1 MLNRRFLLASLLIS
15 LFSFGFLV
23 SCDSVLCDSV
33 SWAEENSE
41 YINSITSEDFQS
53 VSEQK
58 LADEACV
65 PTNGFYNCGFYDM
78 KILVAINKYI
88 KQRRPDS
95 IMYYDSG
102 LHKICINHS
111 KKMANKKQI
120 FNINVKK
127 ISAGYKFVAQNV
139 AFSKIMTMD
148 DFAADEIVNL
158 WASNSRTRKNLENP
172 DVNWFAVSSVN
183 KSGANNVSDGCYY
196 TLILAKK

>member
-1 MLNRRFLLASLLIS
+1 MFNRRFLLASLLIS

-23 SCDSVLCDSV
+23 SCDSVSCDSV

-65 PTNGFYNCGFYDM
+65 PTNGFYNCGFYDK
-78 KILVAINKYI
+78 KILDAINKYI

-95 IMYYDSG
+95 IMRYDSG

-139 AFSKIMTMD
+139 AFSKTMTMD

>member
-1 MLNRRFLLASLLIS
+1 MLIS

-23 SCDSVLCDSV
+23 SCDSVSCDSV

-53 VSEQK
+53 VKEQK
-58 LADEACV
+58 LADEASA
-65 PTNGFYNCGFYDM
+65 PKNGFYTCGAYDK
-78 KILVAINKYI
+78 KILDAIYKYR
-88 KQRRPDS
+88 KQKGLAS
-95 IMYYDSG
+95 IMRWDWN
-102 LHKICINHS
+102 LHEICITHS

-127 ISAGYKFVAQNV
+127 ISAGYEFVAQNV
-139 AFSKIMTMD
+139 AFSKD
-148 DFAADEIVNL
+148 VAVDEIVNL
-158 WASNSRTRKNLENP
+158 WASNSRARKNLENP
-172 DVNWFAVSSVN
+172 DVNYFAVSSVN

>member
-23 SCDSVLCDSV
+23 SCDSV

-41 YINSITSEDFQS
+41 YINSITSEEFQS
-53 VSEQK
+53 EKEQK
-58 LADEACV
+58 LADEASA
-65 PTNGFYNCGFYDM
+65 PTNGFYNCGFYDK
-78 KILVAINKYI
+78 KILDAINKYI
-88 KQRRPDS
+88 KQRHPDS

-139 AFSKIMTMD
+139 AFSKTMTMD
-148 DFAADEIVNL
+148 DAAVDEIVNL

-172 DVNWFAVSSVN
+172 NVNCYAVSSVN

>member
-1 MLNRRFLLASLLIS
+1 MFNRRFLLASLLIS

-23 SCDSVLCDSV
+23 SCDSVSCDSV

-41 YINSITSEDFQS
+41 YINSITSEEFQS
-53 VSEQK
+53 VKEQK

-65 PTNGFYNCGFYDM
+65 PTNGFYTCGFYD
-78 KILVAINKYI
+78 KRILDAIYKYR
-88 KQRRPDS
+88 KQKGLAS

-102 LHKICINHS
+102 LHEICITHS
-111 KKMANKKQI
+111 KKMVNKKQI

-127 ISAGYKFVAQNV
+127 ISAGYEFVAQNV

-148 DFAADEIVNL
+148 DAAADEIVNL

>member
-1 MLNRRFLLASLLIS
+1 MLASLLIS

-23 SCDSVLCDSV
+23 SCDSV

-41 YINSITSEDFQS
+41 YINSITSEEFQS
-53 VSEQK
+53 EKEQK
-58 LADEACV
+58 LADEASA

-102 LHKICINHS
+102 LHEICITHS

-139 AFSKIMTMD
+139 AFSKTMTMD
-148 DFAADEIVNL
+148 DAAVDEIVNL

-172 DVNWFAVSSVN
+172 NVNCYAVSSVN

>member
-1 MLNRRFLLASLLIS
+1 MLAFLLIS

-23 SCDSVLCDSV
+23 SCDSVS
-33 SWAEENSE
+33 SAEENSE
-41 YINSITSEDFQS
+41 YINSITSEEFQS
-53 VSEQK
+53 EKEQK

-65 PTNGFYNCGFYDM
+65 PTNGFYNCGFYDK
-78 KILVAINKYI
+78 KILDAINKYI

-148 DFAADEIVNL
+148 DAAVDEIVNL

>member
-23 SCDSVLCDSV
+23 SCDSVSCDSV

-53 VSEQK
+53 EKEQK
-58 LADEACV
+58 LADEACA
-65 PTNGFYNCGFYDM
+65 PADGFDTCGFYDK
-78 KILVAINKYI
+78 KILDAINKYI

-102 LHKICINHS
+102 LHEICITHS

-127 ISAGYKFVAQNV
+127 ISAGYEFVAQNV
-139 AFSKIMTMD
+139 AFSKNMTMD
-148 DFAADEIVNL
+148 DVAVDEIVNL

-172 DVNWFAVSSVN
+172 NVNYFAVSSAN

>member
-1 MLNRRFLLASLLIS
+1 MLIS

-23 SCDSVLCDSV
+23 SCDSV

-53 VSEQK
+53 VKEQK
-58 LADEACV
+58 LADEASA
-65 PTNGFYNCGFYDM
+65 PTNGFYTCGAYDR
-78 KILVAINKYI
+78 KIFDAIYKYR
-88 KQRRPDS
+88 KQKGLAS
-95 IMYYDSG
+95 IMRWDWDLYE
-102 LHKICINHS
+102 ICKTHS

-127 ISAGYKFVAQNV
+127 ISDGYEFVAQNV

-148 DFAADEIVNL
+148 DVAVDEIVNL
-158 WASNSRTRKNLENP
+158 WASNSRTRENLENP
-172 DVNWFAVSSVN
+172 DVNYFAVSSVKN

>member
-23 SCDSVLCDSV
+23 SCDSV

-41 YINSITSEDFQS
+41 YINSITSEEFQS
-53 VSEQK
+53 EKEQK
-58 LADEACV
+58 LADEASA

-139 AFSKIMTMD
+139 AFSKTMTMD

-172 DVNWFAVSSVN
+172 DVNYYAVSSVN

>member
-1 MLNRRFLLASLLIS
+1 MASLLIS

-23 SCDSVLCDSV
+23 SCDSVSC
-33 SWAEENSE
+33 AEENSE

-53 VSEQK
+53 VKEQK
-58 LADEACV
+58 LADEASA
-65 PTNGFYNCGFYDM
+65 PTNGFYTCGAYDR
-78 KILVAINKYI
+78 KILDAIYKYR
-88 KQRRPDS
+88 KQKGLAS
-95 IMYYDSG
+95 IMCYDWD
-102 LHKICINHS
+102 LYEICKTHS

-139 AFSKIMTMD
+139 AFSKDVAI
-148 DFAADEIVNL
+148 DEIVNL

>member
-1 MLNRRFLLASLLIS
+1 MLASLLIF

-23 SCDSVLCDSV
+23 SCDSV

-41 YINSITSEDFQS
+41 YINSITSEEFQS
-53 VSEQK
+53 VKEQK
-58 LADEACV
+58 IADEASA
-65 PTNGFYNCGFYDM
+65 PADGFYTCGFYD
-78 KILVAINKYI
+78 KRILDAINKYI

-95 IMYYDSG
+95 IMRYDSG
-102 LHKICINHS
+102 LHEICITHS

-127 ISAGYKFVAQNV
+127 ISDGYKFVAQNV
-139 AFSKIMTMD
+139 AFSKIRTMD
-148 DFAADEIVNL
+148 DVAVDEIVNL

-172 DVNWFAVSSVN
+172 DVSYFAVSSVN

>member
-23 SCDSVLCDSV
+23 SCDSV

-41 YINSITSEDFQS
+41 YINSITSEEFQS
-53 VSEQK
+53 EKEQK
-58 LADEACV
+58 LADEASA

-102 LHKICINHS
+102 LHEICITHS

-139 AFSKIMTMD
+139 AFSKTMTMD
-148 DFAADEIVNL
+148 DAAVYEIVNL

-172 DVNWFAVSSVN
+172 NVNCYAVSSVN

>member
-23 SCDSVLCDSV
+23 SCDSV

-41 YINSITSEDFQS
+41 YINSITSEEFQS
-53 VSEQK
+53 EKEQK
-58 LADEACV
+58 LADEASA
-65 PTNGFYNCGFYDM
+65 PTNGFYNCGFYDK
-78 KILVAINKYI
+78 KILDAINKYI

-95 IMYYDSG
+95 IMRYDSG

-127 ISAGYKFVAQNV
+127 ISDDYKFVAQNV
-139 AFSKIMTMD
+139 AFSNTMTMD
-148 DFAADEIVNL
+148 DFAIEEIINL
-158 WASNSRTRKNLENP
+158 WTSNSRAKKNLENP
-172 DVNWFAVSSVN
+172 DVNYFAVSSVN
-183 KSGANNVSDGCYY
+183 KAGANNVSDGCYY
-196 TLILAKK
+196 TLIFVKK

>member
-1 MLNRRFLLASLLIS
+1 MASLLIS
-15 LFSFGFLV
+15 LFSFGFLL
-23 SCDSVLCDSV
+23 SCDSVSC
-33 SWAEENSE
+33 AEENSE

-53 VSEQK
+53 VKEQK
-58 LADEACV
+58 LADEACA
-65 PTNGFYNCGFYDM
+65 PTNGFYTCGAYDR
-78 KILVAINKYI
+78 KILDAINKYI

-102 LHKICINHS
+102 LHEICITHS

-148 DFAADEIVNL
+148 DAAVDEIVNL

-172 DVNWFAVSSVN
+172 VVNWFAVSSVN
-183 KSGANNVSDGCYY
+183 KSGANSVSDGCYY

>member
-23 SCDSVLCDSV
+23 SCDSV

-41 YINSITSEDFQS
+41 YINSITSEEFQS
-53 VSEQK
+53 EKEQK
-58 LADEACV
+58 LADEASA
-65 PTNGFYNCGFYDM
+65 PTNGFYNCGFYDK
-78 KILVAINKYI
+78 KILDAIYKYR
-88 KQRRPDS
+88 KQKGLAS
-95 IMYYDSG
+95 IMCYDWD
-102 LHKICINHS
+102 LYEICKTHS

-139 AFSKIMTMD
+139 AFSKDVAI
-148 DFAADEIVNL
+148 DEIVNL

-172 DVNWFAVSSVN
+172 DVNYFAVSSVN

>member
-1 MLNRRFLLASLLIS
+1 MLASLLIS

-23 SCDSVLCDSV
+23 SCDSVSCDSV

-41 YINSITSEDFQS
+41 YINSITSEEFQS
-53 VSEQK
+53 VEEQK
-58 LADEACV
+58 LADEACA
-65 PTNGFYNCGFYDM
+65 PTNGFYNCGFYD
-78 KILVAINKYI
+78 KRILDAINKYI

-95 IMYYDSG
+95 IMRYDSG
-102 LHKICINHS
+102 LHEICITHS

-127 ISAGYKFVAQNV
+127 ISDGYEFVAQNV

-148 DFAADEIVNL
+148 DAAVDEIVNL

-172 DVNWFAVSSVN
+172 DVNYFAVSSVN

>member
-23 SCDSVLCDSV
+23 SCDSV

-41 YINSITSEDFQS
+41 YINSITSEEFQS
-53 VSEQK
+53 ENEQK
-58 LADEACV
+58 LADEACA

-102 LHKICINHS
+102 LHEICKTHS

-139 AFSKIMTMD
+139 AFIMTMD
-148 DFAADEIVNL
+148 DAAVDEIVNL

-172 DVNWFAVSSVN
+172 DVNYFAVSSVN

>member
-23 SCDSVLCDSV
+23 SCDSVSCDSV

-41 YINSITSEDFQS
+41 YINSITSEEFQS
-53 VSEQK
+53 VKEQK
-58 LADEACV
+58 LADEACA
-65 PTNGFYNCGFYDM
+65 PADGFYNCGFYDK
-78 KILVAINKYI
+78 KILDAINKYI

-102 LHKICINHS
+102 LHEICITHS

-148 DFAADEIVNL
+148 DVAADEIVNL

-172 DVNWFAVSSVN
+172 DVNYFAVSSVN

>member
-1 MLNRRFLLASLLIS
+1 MLASLLIS

-23 SCDSVLCDSV
+23 SCDSV

-53 VSEQK
+53 VEEQK
-58 LADEACV
+58 LADEACA
-65 PTNGFYNCGFYDM
+65 PTNGFYSCGFYDM
-78 KILVAINKYI
+78 KILDAINKYI

-139 AFSKIMTMD
+139 AFSKTMTMD
-148 DFAADEIVNL
+148 DAAVDEIVNL

-172 DVNWFAVSSVN
+172 NVNCYAVSSVN

>member
-1 MLNRRFLLASLLIS
+1 MFNRRFLLASLLIS

-23 SCDSVLCDSV
+23 SCDSVSCDSV

-41 YINSITSEDFQS
+41 YINSITSEEFQS
-53 VSEQK
+53 VEEQK
-58 LADEACV
+58 LADEACA
-65 PTNGFYNCGFYDM
+65 PTNGFYNCGFYD
-78 KILVAINKYI
+78 KRILDAINKYI

-127 ISAGYKFVAQNV
+127 ISAGYEFVTKNV

-148 DFAADEIVNL
+148 DAAADEIVNL
-158 WASNSRTRKNLENP
+158 WASN
-172 DVNWFAVSSVN
+172 
-183 KSGANNVSDGCYY
+183 
-196 TLILAKK
+196 

>member
-1 MLNRRFLLASLLIS
+1 MLASLLIS

-23 SCDSVLCDSV
+23 SCDSVSCDSVSCDSV

-53 VSEQK
+53 EKEQK
-58 LADEACV
+58 LADEACA
-65 PTNGFYNCGFYDM
+65 PTNGFYNCGFYDK
-78 KILVAINKYI
+78 KILDAINKYI
-88 KQRRPDS
+88 KQRRPNS
-95 IMYYDSG
+95 IMRYDSG
-102 LHKICINHS
+102 LHEICITHS

-127 ISAGYKFVAQNV
+127 ISADYEFVAQNV

-148 DFAADEIVNL
+148 DAAVDEIVNL

>member
-23 SCDSVLCDSV
+23 SCDSV

-41 YINSITSEDFQS
+41 YINSITSEEFQS
-53 VSEQK
+53 EKEQK
-58 LADEACV
+58 LADEASA

-102 LHKICINHS
+102 LHEICITHS

-139 AFSKIMTMD
+139 AFSKTMTMD
-148 DFAADEIVNL
+148 DAAVDEIVNL

-172 DVNWFAVSSVN
+172 NVNCYAVSSVN

>member
-1 MLNRRFLLASLLIS
+1 MLASLLIS

-23 SCDSVLCDSV
+23 SCDSV

-41 YINSITSEDFQS
+41 YINSITSEEFQS
-53 VSEQK
+53 VEEQK
-58 LADEACV
+58 LADEACA
-65 PTNGFYNCGFYDM
+65 PTNGFYNCGFYDK
-78 KILVAINKYI
+78 KILDAINKYI

-95 IMYYDSG
+95 IMYYDPD
-102 LHKICINHS
+102 LYEICKTHS
-111 KKMANKKQI
+111 EKMANKKQI

-139 AFSKIMTMD
+139 AFSKILTMD
-148 DFAADEIVNL
+148 DVAVDEIVNL

-172 DVNWFAVSSVN
+172 NVNYYAVSSVKN
-183 KSGANNVSDGCYY
+183 KSGANNVSDGWYY

>member
-1 MLNRRFLLASLLIS
+1 MLIS

-23 SCDSVLCDSV
+23 SCDSV

-41 YINSITSEDFQS
+41 YINSITSEEFQS
-53 VSEQK
+53 VEEQK
-58 LADEACV
+58 LADEACA

-95 IMYYDSG
+95 IMRYDSG
-102 LHKICINHS
+102 LHKICITHS

-148 DFAADEIVNL
+148 DAAVDEIVNL

-172 DVNWFAVSSVN
+172 DVNYFAVSSVN

>member
-1 MLNRRFLLASLLIS
+1 MLASLLIS

-23 SCDSVLCDSV
+23 SCDSV

-65 PTNGFYNCGFYDM
+65 PTNGFYTCGFYDK
-78 KILVAINKYI
+78 KILDAIYKYR
-88 KQRRPDS
+88 KQRRLAS
-95 IMYYDSG
+95 IMRYDSS
-102 LHKICINHS
+102 LHEICITHS

-127 ISAGYKFVAQNV
+127 ISAGYEFVAQNV

-148 DFAADEIVNL
+148 DVAADEIVNL
-158 WASNSRTRKNLENP
+158 WASNSRTRRNLENP
-172 DVNWFAVSSVN
+172 DVNYFAVSSVKN

>member
-1 MLNRRFLLASLLIS
+1 MK
-15 LFSFGFLV
+15 
-23 SCDSVLCDSV
+23 
-33 SWAEENSE
+33 
-41 YINSITSEDFQS
+41 
-53 VSEQK
+53 EQK

-65 PTNGFYNCGFYDM
+65 PADGFYNCGFYDK
-78 KILVAINKYI
+78 KILDAINKYI

-102 LHKICINHS
+102 LHEICITHS

-139 AFSKIMTMD
+139 AFSKILTMD
-148 DFAADEIVNL
+148 DVAVDEIVNL

-172 DVNWFAVSSVN
+172 NVNYFAVSSVN
-183 KSGANNVSDGCYY
+183 KSRANNVSDGCYY

>member
-1 MLNRRFLLASLLIS
+1 MIS

-23 SCDSVLCDSV
+23 SCDSLSCDSV

-41 YINSITSEDFQS
+41 YINSITSKDFQS
-53 VSEQK
+53 VKEQK
-58 LADEACV
+58 LADEASA
-65 PTNGFYNCGFYDM
+65 PTNGFYTCGAYDR
-78 KILVAINKYI
+78 KILDAIYKYR
-88 KQRRPDS
+88 KQKGLAS
-95 IMYYDSG
+95 IMCWDWDLYE
-102 LHKICINHS
+102 ICKTHS

-127 ISAGYKFVAQNV
+127 ISAGYEFVAQNV

-148 DFAADEIVNL
+148 DVAVDEIVNL

-196 TLILAKK
+196 TLILAKKAESAEK

>member
-1 MLNRRFLLASLLIS
+1 M
-15 LFSFGFLV
+15 FSFGFLV
-23 SCDSVLCDSV
+23 SCDSV

-41 YINSITSEDFQS
+41 YINSITSKEFQS

-58 LADEACV
+58 LADEACA
-65 PTNGFYNCGFYDM
+65 PKNGFYNCGAYDK
-78 KILVAINKYI
+78 KILDAINKYI

-102 LHKICINHS
+102 LHEICITHS

-127 ISAGYKFVAQNV
+127 ISAGYEFVAQNV
-139 AFSKIMTMD
+139 AFSKIMTMND
-148 DFAADEIVNL
+148 VAADEIVNL
-158 WASNSRTRKNLENP
+158 WASNSRTRRNLENP
-172 DVNWFAVSSVN
+172 DVNYFAVSSVN
-183 KSGANNVSDGCYY
+183 KSGANNVGDGCYY

>member
-1 MLNRRFLLASLLIS
+1 MLIS

-23 SCDSVLCDSV
+23 SCDSV

-53 VSEQK
+53 VKEQK
-58 LADEACV
+58 LADEASV
-65 PTNGFYNCGFYDM
+65 PENGFYTCGAYDK
-78 KILVAINKYI
+78 KIFDAIYKYR
-88 KQRRPDS
+88 KQKGLAS
-95 IMYYDSG
+95 IMRYDSG
-102 LHKICINHS
+102 LHEICITHS

-127 ISAGYKFVAQNV
+127 ISAGYEFVAQNV

-148 DFAADEIVNL
+148 DVAVDEIVNL

-172 DVNWFAVSSVN
+172 DVNYFAVSSVKN

>member
-1 MLNRRFLLASLLIS
+1 MLNRKFLLASLLIS

-23 SCDSVLCDSV
+23 SCDSV
-33 SWAEENSE
+33 SWAEESSE
-41 YINSITSEDFQS
+41 YINSITSEEFQS
-53 VSEQK
+53 VKEQK
-58 LADEACV
+58 LADEACA
-65 PTNGFYNCGFYDM
+65 PADGSYNCGFYDK
-78 KILVAINKYI
+78 KILDAIYKYR

-102 LHKICINHS
+102 LYEICKTHS

-139 AFSKIMTMD
+139 AFSKTMTMD
-148 DFAADEIVNL
+148 DFAVDEIVNL

>member
-1 MLNRRFLLASLLIS
+1 MLASLLIS

-23 SCDSVLCDSV
+23 SCDSVSC
-33 SWAEENSE
+33 AEENSE

-53 VSEQK
+53 VKEQK

-65 PTNGFYNCGFYDM
+65 PADGFYNCGFYDK
-78 KILVAINKYI
+78 KILDAINKYI

-102 LHKICINHS
+102 LHEICITHS

-148 DFAADEIVNL
+148 DVAVDEIVNL

-172 DVNWFAVSSVN
+172 NVNYFAVSSVN
-183 KSGANNVSDGCYY
+183 KSRANNVSDGCYY

>member
-1 MLNRRFLLASLLIS
+1 MFNRRFLLASLLIS

-23 SCDSVLCDSV
+23 SCDSVSCDSV

-41 YINSITSEDFQS
+41 YINSITSEEFQS

-58 LADEACV
+58 LADEASA

-95 IMYYDSG
+95 IMYYDSD
-102 LHKICINHS
+102 LHEICKTHS

-139 AFSKIMTMD
+139 AFSKIMAMD
-148 DFAADEIVNL
+148 DVAVDEIVNL

-172 DVNWFAVSSVN
+172 DVNYFAVSSVN